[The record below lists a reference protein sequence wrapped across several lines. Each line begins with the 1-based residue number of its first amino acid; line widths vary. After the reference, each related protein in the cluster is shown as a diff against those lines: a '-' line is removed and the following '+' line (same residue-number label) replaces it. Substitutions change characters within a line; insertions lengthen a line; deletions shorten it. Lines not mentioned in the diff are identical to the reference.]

1 MNVFF
6 NFHLLYCEIRMHAP
20 ATSSAKNFIV
30 FALTELLPSYLC
42 GQKGLAF
49 VFSPRFLVIPCIQI
63 GTLAFQSVSLLVSA
77 QFRILSISLSKN
89 GLISLHASYL
99 VRTLGYRG
107 EWAPNGLVQPRPDQ
121 TTGGR
126 EF

>member
-1 MNVFF
+1 
-6 NFHLLYCEIRMHAP
+6 MHVP
-20 ATSSAKNFIV
+20 ATSAKTFIV
-30 FALTELLPSYLC
+30 FALTELLPFYLC

-49 VFSPRFLVIPCIQI
+49 VFSPHFLVISCIQI

-99 VRTLGYRG
+99 VRTLGG
-107 EWAPNGLVQPRPDQ
+107 EWAPNCLVQPRPDQ